1 MRKELV
7 DRLLEQDKV
16 SIPARDYLGEVVIPL
31 LKEFME
37 LLNLVVSGLS
47 DEKEKIDR
55 LKSLER
61 QLRSLFVG
69 MDIYDALVSYLKHSE
84 NLKKGE

>member
-16 SIPARDYLGEVVIPL
+16 SIPARDYLEEVVIPL

-69 MDIYDALVSYLKHSE
+69 MDIYDALVSYLEHSE